1 MSNVMLSVI
10 VPCYNQIKYLND
22 CLLSIHDLNELVNLE
37 IIVIDDGSTYDI
49 DELTYGTLENFDGNR
64 IKIIKNS
71 SNKGVSFSRNTGL
84 ALATGKYV
92 YFLDS
97 DDYLNPRSVEKAINI
112 MEIYKLNLLIGT
124 YLIKSEN
131 TSNIKN
137 TFDYFYF
144 SKIQSKDQN
153 YFDLIDNQQI
163 MNIWGLLGAK
173 IFNRHFLISHN
184 IKFDLDQAFF
194 EDYTFFIKTICKN
207 TKLGYLLDP
216 LYTYRVATDH
226 QVTSQ
231 NQYDHVTKIVDS
243 SAKAI
248 LWCYENKNVEIDL
261 GIAQLHIL
269 GSLFS
274 TLKRSAKKMDFIR
287 YTRSKINGDYFL
299 NFHDSF
305 RHIGKKNKLILLKN
319 FIVFGYFNA
328 FFSCFTEL
336 IKESPRLTLYTISFI
351 IKKIK
356 IFLGIRRTTWE
367 F

>member
-1 MSNVMLSVI
+1 MSDVTLSVI
-10 VPCYNQIKYLND
+10 VPCYNQIKYLTD
-22 CLLSIHDLNELVNLE
+22 CLLSVYDLKELVNSE
-37 IIVIDDGSTYDI
+37 IIVIDDGSAYDI
-49 DELTYGTLENFDGNR
+49 NDLTYGVLENFDRNR
-64 IKIIKNS
+64 IRVIKNS
-71 SNKGVSFSRNTGL
+71 SNKGVSFSRNSGL

-112 MEIYKLNLLIGT
+112 MEMFNLNFLVGT

-137 TFDYFYF
+137 SFDYFYF
-144 SKIQSKDQN
+144 SKIKSGDQK

-173 IFNRHFLISHN
+173 IFNRHFLISHD
-184 IKFDLDQAFF
+184 IKFDTEQAFF
-194 EDYTFFIKTICKN
+194 EDYTFFIKTLCKN
-207 TKLGYLLDP
+207 TKIGYLLDP
-216 LYTYRVATDH
+216 LYTYRVSTDH

-231 NQYDHVTKIVDS
+231 NQLDFTSKIVDS
-243 SAKAI
+243 AAKVI
-248 LWCYENKNVEIDL
+248 LWCYENKNAKIDL

-274 TLKRSAKKMDFIR
+274 TLKRSPKKMDFIR
-287 YTRSKINGDYFL
+287 YTRSKINNDYFL

-319 FIVFGYFNA
+319 LIVFGYLKA
-328 FFSCFTEL
+328 FLTCFTEL
-336 IKESPRLTLYTISFI
+336 IKESPGLAFYTILFI
-351 IKKIK
+351 SKKMK
-356 IFLGIRRTTWE
+356 MYLGIRRTTWE